1 MSKLWWSTAGRIPVV
16 IFWTRF
22 LIPAALILGVSRIV
36 SGGGLL
42 FTCAFVLLI
51 WPFTVGAVKRLHDLN
66 LPGWIGFVLW
76 TVGPSL
82 QVLWALFASTSE
94 PTVVFRGSSEV
105 PIYSEDLA
113 FGVGAVWFFLF
124 VFTTVFISLS
134 PGRKGSNK
142 YGPNPLGSQ
151 VRGKNKLV

>member
-22 LIPAALILGVSRIV
+22 LIPAGLILGVPRIV

-42 FTCAFVLLI
+42 FTCAFILLI

>member
-22 LIPAALILGVSRIV
+22 LIPAALILGVARIV

-42 FTCAFVLLI
+42 FTCAFILLI

-82 QVLWALFASTSE
+82 QVLWALFGSTSE

-142 YGPNPLGSQ
+142 YGPNPLG
-151 VRGKNKLV
+151 

>member
-22 LIPAALILGVSRIV
+22 LIPAALILGVARIV

-42 FTCAFVLLI
+42 FTCAFILLI

-76 TVGPSL
+76 TIGPSL

-142 YGPNPLGSQ
+142 YGPNPLG
-151 VRGKNKLV
+151 

>member
-22 LIPAALILGVSRIV
+22 LIPAALILGVARIV

-42 FTCAFVLLI
+42 FTCAFILLI

-142 YGPNPLGSQ
+142 YGPNPLG
-151 VRGKNKLV
+151 

>member
-22 LIPAALILGVSRIV
+22 LIPAALILGVARIV

-42 FTCAFVLLI
+42 FTCAFILLI

-134 PGRKGSNK
+134 PGKKGSNK
-142 YGPNPLGSQ
+142 YGPNPLG
-151 VRGKNKLV
+151 

>member
-22 LIPAALILGVSRIV
+22 LIPAALILGLARIV

-42 FTCAFVLLI
+42 FTCAFILLI

-142 YGPNPLGSQ
+142 YGPNPLG
-151 VRGKNKLV
+151 

>member
-22 LIPAALILGVSRIV
+22 LIPAALILGVARIV
-36 SGGGLL
+36 SDGGLL

-66 LPGWIGFVLW
+66 LPGWIGFILW
-76 TVGPSL
+76 TIGPSL

-94 PTVVFRGSSEV
+94 PIVVFRGWSEV

-142 YGPNPLGSQ
+142 YGPNPLG
-151 VRGKNKLV
+151 

>member
-1 MSKLWWSTAGRIPVV
+1 MSKLWCSTAGRIPVV
-16 IFWTRF
+16 VFWTRF
-22 LIPAALILGVSRIV
+22 LIPAALILGVTRIV

-42 FTCAFVLLI
+42 FTCAFILLI

-94 PTVVFRGSSEV
+94 PTVVFRGWSEV

-142 YGPNPLGSQ
+142 YGPNPLG
-151 VRGKNKLV
+151 

>member
-22 LIPAALILGVSRIV
+22 LIPAALILGVARIV

-42 FTCAFVLLI
+42 FTCAFILLI

-94 PTVVFRGSSEV
+94 PTVVFRGWSEV

-134 PGRKGSNK
+134 PGKKGSNK
-142 YGPNPLGSQ
+142 YGPNPLG
-151 VRGKNKLV
+151 

>member
-1 MSKLWWSTAGRIPVV
+1 MTKLWSSPAGRIPVIV
-16 IFWTRF
+16 FWTRF
-22 LIPAALILGVSRIV
+22 LIPAALILGLSRII
-36 SGGGLL
+36 SDGGLL
-42 FTCAFVLLI
+42 FTCAFLLLI

-76 TVGPSL
+76 TVGPLL
-82 QVLWALFASTSE
+82 QVLWAFFGSTSE
-94 PTVVFRGSSEV
+94 PTVVFRGWSEV

-142 YGPNPLGSQ
+142 YGPNPLG
-151 VRGKNKLV
+151 

>member
-22 LIPAALILGVSRIV
+22 LIPAALILGVARIV

-42 FTCAFVLLI
+42 FTCAFILLI

-94 PTVVFRGSSEV
+94 PPVVFRGWSEV

-142 YGPNPLGSQ
+142 YGPNPLG
-151 VRGKNKLV
+151 

>member
-1 MSKLWWSTAGRIPVV
+1 VTKLWWSPAGRIPVV
-16 IFWTRF
+16 VFWTRF
-22 LIPAALILGVSRIV
+22 LIPAVLILGLSRII
-36 SGGGLL
+36 SDGGLL
-42 FTCAFVLLI
+42 FTCAFLLLI

-76 TVGPSL
+76 TVGPLL
-82 QVLWALFASTSE
+82 QVLWAFFGSTSE
-94 PTVVFRGSSEV
+94 PTVVFRGWSEV

-142 YGPNPLGSQ
+142 YGPNPLG
-151 VRGKNKLV
+151 

>member
-16 IFWTRF
+16 VFWTRF

-94 PTVVFRGSSEV
+94 PTVVFRGWSEV

-142 YGPNPLGSQ
+142 YGPNPLG
-151 VRGKNKLV
+151 

>member
-22 LIPAALILGVSRIV
+22 LIPAALILGVARIV
-36 SGGGLL
+36 SDGGLL

-76 TVGPSL
+76 TIGPSL

-94 PTVVFRGSSEV
+94 PTVVFRGWSEV

-142 YGPNPLGSQ
+142 YGPNPLG
-151 VRGKNKLV
+151 

>member
-1 MSKLWWSTAGRIPVV
+1 VSKLWWSTAGRIPVV

-22 LIPAALILGVSRIV
+22 LIPAALILGVARIV

-42 FTCAFVLLI
+42 FTCAFILLI

-82 QVLWALFASTSE
+82 QVLWALFGSTSE

-113 FGVGAVWFFLF
+113 FGLGAAWFFLF

-142 YGPNPLGSQ
+142 YGPNPLG
-151 VRGKNKLV
+151 

>member
-42 FTCAFVLLI
+42 FTCAFILLI

-76 TVGPSL
+76 TIGPSL

-94 PTVVFRGSSEV
+94 PTVVFRGWSEV

-142 YGPNPLGSQ
+142 YGPNPLG
-151 VRGKNKLV
+151 

>member
-22 LIPAALILGVSRIV
+22 LIPAALILGVARIV

-76 TVGPSL
+76 TIGPSL

-94 PTVVFRGSSEV
+94 PTVVFRGWSEV

-142 YGPNPLGSQ
+142 YGPNPLG
-151 VRGKNKLV
+151 

>member
-1 MSKLWWSTAGRIPVV
+1 MTKLWSSPAGRIPVV
-16 IFWTRF
+16 VFWTRF
-22 LIPAALILGVSRIV
+22 LIPAVLILGLSRII
-36 SGGGLL
+36 SDGGLL
-42 FTCAFVLLI
+42 FTCAFLLLI

-76 TVGPSL
+76 TVGPLL
-82 QVLWALFASTSE
+82 QVLWAFFGSTSE
-94 PTVVFRGSSEV
+94 PTVVFRGWSEV

-142 YGPNPLGSQ
+142 YGPNPLG
-151 VRGKNKLV
+151 

>member
-42 FTCAFVLLI
+42 FTCAFILLI

-66 LPGWIGFVLW
+66 LPGLIGFVLW
-76 TVGPSL
+76 TIGPSL

-142 YGPNPLGSQ
+142 YGPNPLG
-151 VRGKNKLV
+151 

>member
-22 LIPAALILGVSRIV
+22 LIPAALILGVARIV

-42 FTCAFVLLI
+42 FTCAFILLI

-66 LPGWIGFVLW
+66 IPGWIGFVLW

-142 YGPNPLGSQ
+142 YGPNPL
-151 VRGKNKLV
+151 V

>member
-22 LIPAALILGVSRIV
+22 LIPAALILGVARIV

-42 FTCAFVLLI
+42 FTCAFILLI

-82 QVLWALFASTSE
+82 QVLWALFGSTSE

-113 FGVGAVWFFLF
+113 FGLGAAWFFLF

-142 YGPNPLGSQ
+142 YGPNPLG
-151 VRGKNKLV
+151 

>member
-1 MSKLWWSTAGRIPVV
+1 VRKLWWSTTGRIPVV
-16 IFWTRF
+16 VFWTRF
-22 LIPAALILGVSRIV
+22 LIPAALILGVARIV

-42 FTCAFVLLI
+42 FTCAFILLI

-124 VFTTVFISLS
+124 VFTTVFISLL

-142 YGPNPLGSQ
+142 YGPNPLG
-151 VRGKNKLV
+151 

>member
-22 LIPAALILGVSRIV
+22 LIPAALILGVARIV

-42 FTCAFVLLI
+42 FTCAFILLI

-66 LPGWIGFVLW
+66 LPGGIGFVLW

-94 PTVVFRGSSEV
+94 PTVVFRGWSEV

-142 YGPNPLGSQ
+142 YGPNPLG
-151 VRGKNKLV
+151 

>member
-22 LIPAALILGVSRIV
+22 LIPAALILGVTRIV

-42 FTCAFVLLI
+42 FTCAFILLI

-142 YGPNPLGSQ
+142 YGPNPLG
-151 VRGKNKLV
+151 

>member
-22 LIPAALILGVSRIV
+22 LIPAALILGVTRIV

-42 FTCAFVLLI
+42 FTCAFILLI

-113 FGVGAVWFFLF
+113 FGVGAVWFFLC

-142 YGPNPLGSQ
+142 YGPNPLG
-151 VRGKNKLV
+151 

>member
-22 LIPAALILGVSRIV
+22 LIPAALILGVTRIV

-42 FTCAFVLLI
+42 FTCAFILLI

-94 PTVVFRGSSEV
+94 PTVVFRGWSEV

-142 YGPNPLGSQ
+142 YGPNPLG
-151 VRGKNKLV
+151 

>member
-1 MSKLWWSTAGRIPVV
+1 VSKLWWSTAGRIPVV

-22 LIPAALILGVSRIV
+22 LIPAALILGVARIV

-42 FTCAFVLLI
+42 FTCAFILLI

-142 YGPNPLGSQ
+142 YGPNPLG
-151 VRGKNKLV
+151 

>member
-22 LIPAALILGVSRIV
+22 LIPAALILGVARIV
-36 SGGGLL
+36 SDGGLL

-142 YGPNPLGSQ
+142 YGPNPLG
-151 VRGKNKLV
+151 

>member
-22 LIPAALILGVSRIV
+22 LIPAVLILGVARIV

-42 FTCAFVLLI
+42 FTCAFILLI

-94 PTVVFRGSSEV
+94 PTVVFRGWSEV

-142 YGPNPLGSQ
+142 YGPNPLG
-151 VRGKNKLV
+151 

>member
-22 LIPAALILGVSRIV
+22 LIPAALILGVARIV

-66 LPGWIGFVLW
+66 LPGWIGFILW
-76 TVGPSL
+76 TIGPSL

-94 PTVVFRGSSEV
+94 PTVVFRGWSEV

-142 YGPNPLGSQ
+142 YGPNPLG
-151 VRGKNKLV
+151 

>member
-42 FTCAFVLLI
+42 FTCAFILLI

-94 PTVVFRGSSEV
+94 PTVVFRGWSEV

-142 YGPNPLGSQ
+142 YGPNPLG
-151 VRGKNKLV
+151 

>member
-22 LIPAALILGVSRIV
+22 LIPAALILGVARIV

-42 FTCAFVLLI
+42 FTCAFILLI

-113 FGVGAVWFFLF
+113 FGLGAAWFFLF

-142 YGPNPLGSQ
+142 YGPNPLG
-151 VRGKNKLV
+151 

>member
-1 MSKLWWSTAGRIPVV
+1 MRKLWWSTTGRIPVV
-16 IFWTRF
+16 VFWTRF
-22 LIPAALILGVSRIV
+22 LIPAALILGVARIV

-42 FTCAFVLLI
+42 FTCAFILLI

-66 LPGWIGFVLW
+66 LPGWIGFILW
-76 TVGPSL
+76 TIGPSL

-142 YGPNPLGSQ
+142 YGPNPLG
-151 VRGKNKLV
+151 